1 MRKLSRILLA
11 IIITAGFMAML
22 APKTAFAGE
31 TIQCPDP
38 TVTAYKRDVDG
49 KAHWFCGTVDM
60 GEVRETQD
68 PGTNYPRTY
77 CDDLTVKN
85 PDPLL
90 CPPTNPEQKIENRV
104 KNVITVV
111 FVWVGV
117 IAVVVIV
124 ISGIRYITS
133 QGNPEAVKRAKNGIL
148 YASIGLVVTLSAFL
162 ITNAVLDAIQG
173 NI

>member
-1 MRKLSRILLA
+1 
-11 IIITAGFMAML
+11 ML
-22 APKTAFAGE
+22 KSFGKE
-31 TIQCPDP
+31 
-38 TVTAYKRDVDG
+38 VT
-49 KAHWFCGTVDM
+49 
-60 GEVRETQD
+60 Q
-68 PGTNYPRTY
+68 N
-77 CDDLTVKN
+77 
-85 PDPLL
+85 
-90 CPPTNPEQKIENRV
+90 EQKIENRV

-173 NI
+173 NV